1 MNRFVISKIMA
12 ITDDTFNLKEMIN
25 IFQKRKK
32 NIKIYN
38 DQTRKVG
45 KDYFWINLRQRSV
58 TFIIN
63 ISLSYHH
70 FAGSISIQNNEKF

>member
-25 IFQKRKK
+25 IFQKREK

-38 DQTRKVG
+38 DQTCKAG
-45 KDYFWINLRQRSV
+45 KIYFWINLR
-58 TFIIN
+58 
-63 ISLSYHH
+63 
-70 FAGSISIQNNEKF
+70 

>member
-25 IFQKRKK
+25 IFQKREK

-38 DQTRKVG
+38 KQTRKVG
-45 KDYFWINLRQRSV
+45 KDYFWINLR
-58 TFIIN
+58 
-63 ISLSYHH
+63 
-70 FAGSISIQNNEKF
+70 

>member
-12 ITDDTFNLKEMIN
+12 ITDDTFNLKETIN

-38 DQTRKVG
+38 KQTHKVG
-45 KDYFWINLRQRSV
+45 KDYFWINLR
-58 TFIIN
+58 
-63 ISLSYHH
+63 
-70 FAGSISIQNNEKF
+70 

>member
-38 DQTRKVG
+38 DQTCKAV
-45 KDYFWINLRQRSV
+45 KNYFWINLRQRSV
-58 TFIIN
+58 TLSINLCHII
-63 ISLSYHH
+63 IL
-70 FAGSISIQNNEKF
+70 QEV